1 MGCAHLLLLAPW
13 LCVGRCLRRPFLG
26 SACRAFISAALN
38 GRWQS
43 SQRRRGR
50 ETRFC
55 CSAPRPAAFLLR
67 YENGSSF
74 QLGKALLSVF
84 LHPAGTGMRR
94 CSGRLSL
101 CPEAAV
107 LVAVIPV
114 LWYYLCFVLG
124 WLQVQLQAWLCSR
137 RVIAPFHQPKPF
149 LIFFWFS
156 IAFVWFFFLVSYG
169 TQIFYPFH
177 PRFGLMP

>member
-1 MGCAHLLLLAPW
+1 MFVKEHGALGCAHLLLLVPW
-13 LCVGRCLRRPFLG
+13 LCVGRCLQRPFLG

-74 QLGKALLSVF
+74 QLGKALLSISSSCRHRNAQLFWPVVPLSRSCCSCCCNSSSLVLSVF
-84 LHPAGTGMRR
+84 R
-94 CSGRLSL
+94 
-101 CPEAAV
+101 
-107 LVAVIPV
+107 
-114 LWYYLCFVLG
+114 
-124 WLQVQLQAWLCSR
+124 AWLAASS
-137 RVIAPFHQPKPF
+137 APSVALQQTCNRS
-149 LIFFWFS
+149 LS
-156 IAFVWFFFLVSYG
+156 SA
-169 TQIFYPFH
+169 
-177 PRFGLMP
+177 